1 MAAFNLMLDEAASQ
15 PGDSDPSSFRI
26 AEYVL

>member
-15 PGDSDPSSFRI
+15 NHDDARSVFSI
-26 AEYVL
+26 ADYEF